1 MTYVELK
8 MQATRQC
15 LHKPTCRGRVVGVL
29 DGNDGRQKGALSA
42 AARRAVRHLCCAVQ
56 SDGGSPSAWHQ
67 NSCPS
72 SCLPTTTTHPAPPHP
87 TPPHPTWMASP
98 HPRTA
103 AWRPS
108 RPAARRRAPQW
119 EPSPA
124 AHAAPRAATPRG
136 TPQTACPTQPGP
148 PGSGTG
154 PAGHRCG
161 PLSRGEQLPASGGR
175 RVVRRPTAAASRT
188 WRRGVGG

>member
-1 MTYVELK
+1 

-56 SDGGSPSAWHQ
+56 SDGGARLLGTKTHAR
-67 NSCPS
+67 
-72 SCLPTTTTHPAPPHP
+72 LPAFPPLQHIQPPASHP
-87 TPPHPTWMASP
+87 TPPYMASP